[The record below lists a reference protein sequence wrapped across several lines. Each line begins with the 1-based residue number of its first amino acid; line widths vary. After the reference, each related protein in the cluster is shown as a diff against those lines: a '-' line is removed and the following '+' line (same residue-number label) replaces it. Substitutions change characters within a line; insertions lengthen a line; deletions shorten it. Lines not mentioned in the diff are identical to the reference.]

1 MYNIFGSNPFNM
13 SFTCGSR
20 VWEPSVPDR
29 TIYRVSYIL
38 RLEKLQR
45 VHHFEH
51 FQARKSRIAIEF
63 RRFVRLILRVEIQ
76 SGRTSL
82 SGAFQH
88 ILETLGSRKFLSLRN
103 QVSCL
108 AFSFLSKASASL
120 NTGFP
125 FVKYKS
131 HTPSQE
137 IVKSGALQGI
147 LHSRSKFFE
156 PENAAKMRYRVV
168 FAYYVSRTEN
178 HKRYIQQMC

>member
-1 MYNIFGSNPFNM
+1 MVLFRFDRLSIAYIFGSYPFNM
-13 SFTCGSR
+13 WFFFACGPR

-29 TIYRVSYIL
+29 TLYRVLYIL
-38 RLEKLQR
+38 RVEKQQR
-45 VHHFEH
+45 IHHFEH

-82 SGAFQH
+82 SGAFQY

-125 FVKYKS
+125 FVKYKVTRP
-131 HTPSQE
+131 HR
-137 IVKSGALQGI
+137 K
-147 LHSRSKFFE
+147 
-156 PENAAKMRYRVV
+156 
-168 FAYYVSRTEN
+168 
-178 HKRYIQQMC
+178 